1 MHPVGDRGGQQFV
14 PGRVELEVVDAVTE
28 SVVGPQNRRVLV
40 REPAQL
46 LHVLGSSQRTEAAHV
61 VDRPFGTL
69 SDESLNQSRIVGDVV
84 AVERYGLI
92 EHFVGLHDCFL
103 RLSRWS
109 YDFPTIEVNK

>member
-1 MHPVGDRGGQQFV
+1 M

-46 LHVLGSSQRTEAAHV
+46 LHVLGSSQLAEAAHV

-69 SDESLNQSRIVGDVV
+69 SDESLEQGRILGDVV
-84 AVERYGLI
+84 AVERQGLV

-103 RLSRWS
+103 RLSRWNI
-109 YDFPTIEVNK
+109 TIFQQSKSISNTPG